1 MPTQFT
7 PVAASCDTLHLSR
20 SVVRTAIISLI
31 AVAIMALTVFCLI
44 HFRSSVTRQQA
55 GTTHFSAQSTHKMSP
70 RQLSYTSQL

>member
-1 MPTQFT
+1 MSTQFT
-7 PVAASCDTLHLSR
+7 PITAPCDTLHLSR

-55 GTTHFSAQSTHKMSP
+55 GTTHFSAQSTYKIPHQ
-70 RQLSYTSQL
+70 QLGYTSRL